1 VIVVNQAFVDKYL
14 PGEEPIGKKIAFI
27 SSNTAPPQEII
38 GVVENIRES
47 SLDDE
52 TWPTLYGPNAD
63 SMPSLLLVRT
73 EVAPDSMIPTLTAAL
88 RKINANI
95 ATSDYQS
102 MTERINSSRSA
113 YIHRSSA
120 ALVGGFAATALLLSV
135 VGLYGVI
142 AYSVGQRTR
151 EIGIRMALGARR
163 ESIYRLVLT
172 EAGWLVVFGVI
183 AGIVGAALTSK
194 MMRSLLFGVGS
205 WDLHTFA
212 GVVLVLA
219 VAAMFASFFPARR
232 AASVDPMNVLRTE

>member
-1 VIVVNQAFVDKYL
+1 
-14 PGEEPIGKKIAFI
+14 
-27 SSNTAPPQEII
+27 
-38 GVVENIRES
+38 
-47 SLDDE
+47 
-52 TWPTLYGPNAD
+52 
-63 SMPSLLLVRT
+63 MPSLLVRA